1 MFEYIDASG
10 QIYTEDQINKMAAE
24 QKTSANAI
32 IKDKG
37 LKRKS
42 SGVSASAKPAKK
54 TYPWSDQTKEK
65 KSEGDFLGTFK
76 KAQKNK
82 KANIKKSTEEVSAFV
97 GKQNDYS
104 FYQKDPIQ
112 DILNPTSEFEK
123 AIANIPI
130 GKPKQEFEIL
140 EEKEAEVMN
149 YIKSKP
155 IDYASIDK
163 LYADE
168 VNDSQTIDYIREGA
182 KGFLNDVILSPVS
195 MVGQTLGA
203 DIDMTISP
211 YKPLETQKKK
221 AIDIL
226 SKTAKKGQ
234 KINAADVDALAK
246 EIFYKEQ
253 VLIQE
258 GKAAEEY
265 WDDQPL
271 YIGEVAAQKE
281 KLKIRAVQDVLVSS
295 DLARQQTILAKTY
308 NSQLSSFEKY
318 ANLFKDKYTK
328 GEVTEEEIATYETR
342 REDARKA
349 MDNLKGIADNYPAYV
364 DKIKTDEEKLEYFKY
379 NYDDVTANLS
389 KFIGTGINI
398 LGGATKLIGSTIE
411 YAEGDEKGLGGFLG
425 EVGTAN
431 IEMGNKIKEDAK
443 NISFDNVNSFGDFGK
458 YFAGLVSEQLPIY
471 AAMYFGGNYGLAAV
485 SMGAGGQKIQEMEDE
500 IGSDYDLGTKLLAGY
515 GFALSEFIPEKL
527 GTLRMFENMKKTMSA
542 VSKQQRQLFKDSF
555 IKSSLK
561 TAGTIGFESQIEGAT
576 EVVTEGLNMLLD
588 EHLLGQP
595 VSPTDR
601 VKRFKEA
608 YAGGAFMGGGAQFA
622 GGVSTLVAKELKNY
636 ATDKELAAS
645 KAIMERIDF
654 LQNELQT
661 NPRLSGKES
670 EEIIT
675 EIKKLSNEAVKVIEN
690 SEDRVYD
697 MSKEDMVDVL
707 LINKQQQDL
716 RDAYVELS
724 QSNFSPEIKKE
735 KVAEL
740 KKQFGELENKREYLL
755 TGKYAEINKMIGN
768 RTIINSGA
776 DNIRKIVASLGE
788 ENIENRIGDQG
799 SIAVFEDTDSLKK
812 AYKEWLT
819 AENNTIKKKIADGE
833 LPANTKIKSEDEIT
847 NEVNEAAKTD
857 GFALP
862 NGQSVINLSVASRT
876 GAINVAQHEFL
887 HKVLAK
893 ALSNPVE
900 RKKIVNGFL
909 ATLTNKERAVVQ
921 KRIDENYL
929 NPETGKIDDENLEEY
944 FTAFI
949 DAIAYG
955 EIGNRNQVKDVL
967 RRAARP
973 VLKVL
978 QKLGFSNAKFSEGR
992 DFYDFLKEY
1001 QSNASKGRISNRA
1014 KALLDGASVARPIR
1028 YSKSIEERMDDLD
1041 EQLNDGEIDYDT
1053 YEKKMVALEKEEAEM
1068 KRKEYEEKK
1077 AETGKEPEVKKA
1089 DKKAT
1094 KQKEPKSKEEI
1105 EISEVAAKA
1114 KAKLDAIG
1122 NDPRGYNP
1130 NNPTIYDELAKM
1142 VKVKSRNWRTNKGT
1156 VIDFTNK
1163 DKGGLDGFSL
1173 EEMVSYVR
1181 TSMIPYIAKFDPSKN
1196 NSLYGYIN
1204 AQYINRMRG
1213 ALKSGEVADVVFTE
1227 DVTEMTK
1234 LSAEDVEPTK
1244 PSLPERKR
1252 FQNILESG
1260 VFSPDV
1266 IENIQAKILP
1276 VVRTLRANINEK
1288 TSLNRTVAPIISE
1301 IRDEMGKQADID
1313 IKKAMGGKENQE
1325 LQNWLITNKK
1335 TILEN
1340 MTTTWLMGK
1349 DMGDKVAG
1357 GMPFAIQKRVDGR
1370 WLNYPAWVGKKID
1383 RESVD
1388 VDLAGRTA
1396 GHEMAR
1402 RLPEVNRNVETMEY
1416 LSSIIDLETGNPIR
1430 GRKESLA
1437 KALAEEV
1444 SFDIISDDLSS
1455 NGPIAQALNR
1465 NQQLKG
1471 AVVEDIIVE
1480 EFNRLAERGNVKF
1493 SISNTNIDL
1502 NAAARFM
1509 IDSKGNMDV
1518 INAAINNKSKNYN
1531 INEFQ
1536 KLYKYITK
1544 YGVTDEDLKY
1554 LMGKYDDVFNEVA
1567 GPLMND
1573 KEVKFSKSLENNL
1586 NSYNK
1591 SDKGITLVS
1600 DYIAENNIKRIDAE
1614 TAFDVLNDL
1623 NKSIEDW
1630 WSVVEN
1636 KTIEGMMSSVD
1647 YAFDVIEDRE
1657 NEGGPMI
1664 TAVNNALNLETIK
1677 FAEKQLNDWI
1687 SNDTKWKARPKFSVS
1702 AWHGSPHSFDKFT
1715 TEKIG
1720 TGEGAQ
1726 AFGWG
1731 LYFTDLEGIAT
1742 NYAKTLSKGGMS
1754 VIDKDILK
1762 LTELYLLDFTEA
1774 INNRVPFFNGRV
1786 SKDKL
1791 IEIAGR
1797 EIKQLKQSLIKPD
1810 AVVSEDL
1817 IDGIIKEH
1825 EGIEIKEIK
1834 DAVEKLKKTKSEGK
1848 NVISALNNIVKEVD
1862 VALNKYYSKDPS
1874 NFVVELKGNLYKVSL
1889 HKGKTPSEYTWLE
1902 WDKIPNKNLVNK
1914 LLSKLNQDQIDKGF
1928 YYGLSPGETNS
1939 SFYYKLSDV
1948 LGSDKAAS
1956 LFLLE
1961 NGIDGI
1967 KFPAESISR
1976 GATSDTA
1983 RGFNYVVF
1991 DENAISVESKI
2002 KFSKSL
2008 SALSQFNDIS
2018 KSEKEFIDISEK
2030 FVKDVMNKSGL
2041 NRKAIQLETLTVKE
2055 DNELYNFDQEYQEL
2069 YDKDYDGTIT
2079 EAERA
2084 RMEEIYK
2091 SNVLAKKV
2099 NKILEIYNKAKINS
2113 NNNDI
2118 VNAVESSMPKKTLAP
2133 VKFSKSLDYEFND
2146 MLERNKGVPSYESI
2160 SDIVAKRK
2168 GAKVNRFSFYI
2179 PPSADDFLG
2188 LTSYMFAG
2196 KGKQGDLDQQFFDRN
2211 LIIPYVKGINTL
2223 DTVRQSIKKSYKELL
2238 SSFPEIK
2245 SKLEKLI
2252 PDKSFTYDQAVRVYL
2267 WAKND
2272 IDIPGLNR
2280 RDKNKLVFIVK
2291 NDPDLIAFAEALSI
2305 AGRQDGGWWKPSTT
2319 WDSETIISD
2328 LHNITEGD
2336 GRKMWLEEFIENAN
2350 AIFSKENLNKVQSIY
2365 GTSVRVALEDAL
2377 YRMKNGKNRPEGTD
2391 ALTNR
2396 WMNWINGST
2405 AAIMFLNLRSAI
2417 LQTISTTNYL
2427 NWSDNNPLM
2436 AAKAF
2441 ANQKQYWTDFAM
2453 ILNSDKLKERRSGL
2467 KADVTQ
2473 SEIANAANNTKDKAR
2488 GVLSYLQKKGFTPT
2502 QAADSF
2508 AIALGGSTFYRN
2520 RVNTYLNKA
2529 DEDGNLMHTEKEAED
2544 LAWLDFSRAT
2554 DQSMQSADPLYVSK
2568 QQTTSL
2574 GRLVLAF
2581 ANTPM
2586 QYSRLMKKAALDL
2599 VNKRGDW
2606 RTNISKI
2613 VYYGFLQNMIFSY
2626 LQAAMFLPFD
2636 DEAED
2641 IANMTEEQKKEYEK
2655 LKKKQDDKAINIL
2668 NGMADTLLRGSG
2680 ITGALISTIKNVYME
2695 YDKQEKREMFA
2706 DHAYTIIA
2714 AAGISPPIS
2723 SKVRKLYGAHRTK
2736 KFDKD
2741 VIAERGWEITK
2752 DGRLNLSPNY
2762 QIVGNIAV
2770 ATTNIPLDR
2779 VVEKVNNVSEAL
2791 DSRNTKLQRTAL
2803 MLGWKA
2809 WELNV
2814 KNEESE
2820 AIKAKAKEVRKK
2832 EGVEKAIETRER
2844 KADSIKQMIKEMPSA
2859 ERSAYLRKQKL
2870 EKREKTIEK
2879 RKRAIAKKKK
2889 RRMGGD

>member
-42 SGVSASAKPAKK
+42 SGASASAKPAKK
-54 TYPWSDQTKEK
+54 TYPWSDQTKQK

-112 DILNPTSEFEK
+112 DILNPPSELDK
-123 AIANIPI
+123 AITNIPI

-149 YIKSKP
+149 YIKGKP

-168 VNDSQTIDYIREGA
+168 VNDSQTIDYVREGA

-195 MVGQTLGA
+195 MVGQALGA

-226 SKTAKKGQ
+226 SKANKKGQ
-234 KINAADVDALAK
+234 KINATDVDALAK

-411 YAEGDEKGLGGFLG
+411 YAEGDEKGLGGLLG

-471 AAMYFGGNYGLAAV
+471 AAMYFGGNYGLTAV

-527 GTLRMFENMKKTMSA
+527 GTLRMFDNMKKTMSS
-542 VSKQQRQLFKDSF
+542 VSSQSRQIFKDSF

-561 TAGTIGFESQIEGAT
+561 TAGMIGVESQIEGAT

-595 VSPTDR
+595 VSSTDR

-645 KAIMERIDF
+645 KNLMDRIDF

-661 NPRLSGKES
+661 NSKLSGKES
-670 EEIIT
+670 EEIVA
-675 EIKKLSNEAVKVIEN
+675 EIKRLSNEAVKVIEN

-697 MSKEDMVDVL
+697 MSNEDMVDVL
-707 LINKQQQDL
+707 NINKQQKEL
-716 RDAYVELS
+716 RDAYIELS

-819 AENNTIKKKIADGE
+819 TENNTIKKKIADGE

-847 NEVNEAAKTD
+847 NDVNEAAKTD

-887 HKVLAK
+887 HKVLSK

-944 FTAFI
+944 FTAFV

-955 EIGNRNQVKDVL
+955 EIGDRNQVKDVL

-1053 YEKKMVALEKEEAEM
+1053 YEKKMIALEKEEAEM

-1094 KQKEPKSKEEI
+1094 KPKEPKSKEDI
-1105 EISEVAAKA
+1105 EISEIAAKA

-1122 NDPRGYNP
+1122 NDPKGFNP
-1130 NNPTIYDELAKM
+1130 GNPAIYDELAKM

-1234 LSAEDVEPTK
+1234 LSAEDFEPTR

-1266 IENIQAKILP
+1266 IENIQEKILP
-1276 VVRTLRANINEK
+1276 VVRTLRAAINET
-1288 TSLNRTVAPIISE
+1288 TSLNRTVSPIISE

-1349 DMGDKVAG
+1349 DMGNKVAG
-1357 GMPFAIQKRVDGR
+1357 GMPFAIQKRVNGR
-1370 WLNYPAWVGKKID
+1370 WINYPEWVGKKID

-1396 GHEMAR
+1396 GHEMVR

-1444 SFDIISDDLSS
+1444 SFDIISDDLST

-1509 IDSKGNMDV
+1509 IDSKGNMDI

-1554 LMGKYDDVFNEVA
+1554 LIDKYSDVSNEVA

-1657 NEGGPMI
+1657 NEGGPMMA
-1664 TAVNNALNLETIK
+1664 AVNNALNLETIK

-1687 SNDTKWKARPKFSVS
+1687 SNDTKWKARPKFS
-1702 AWHGSPHSFDKFT
+1702 
-1715 TEKIG
+1715 
-1720 TGEGAQ
+1720 
-1726 AFGWG
+1726 
-1731 LYFTDLEGIAT
+1731 
-1742 NYAKTLSKGGMS
+1742 
-1754 VIDKDILK
+1754 
-1762 LTELYLLDFTEA
+1762 
-1774 INNRVPFFNGRV
+1774 
-1786 SKDKL
+1786 
-1791 IEIAGR
+1791 
-1797 EIKQLKQSLIKPD
+1797 
-1810 AVVSEDL
+1810 
-1817 IDGIIKEH
+1817 
-1825 EGIEIKEIK
+1825 
-1834 DAVEKLKKTKSEGK
+1834 
-1848 NVISALNNIVKEVD
+1848 
-1862 VALNKYYSKDPS
+1862 
-1874 NFVVELKGNLYKVSL
+1874 
-1889 HKGKTPSEYTWLE
+1889 
-1902 WDKIPNKNLVNK
+1902 
-1914 LLSKLNQDQIDKGF
+1914 
-1928 YYGLSPGETNS
+1928 
-1939 SFYYKLSDV
+1939 
-1948 LGSDKAAS
+1948 
-1956 LFLLE
+1956 
-1961 NGIDGI
+1961 
-1967 KFPAESISR
+1967 
-1976 GATSDTA
+1976 
-1983 RGFNYVVF
+1983 
-1991 DENAISVESKI
+1991 
-2002 KFSKSL
+2002 KSL
-2008 SALSQFNDIS
+2008 SVLSQFNDIS

-2118 VNAVESSMPKKTLAP
+2118 VNAVESSMPKKALAP

-2168 GAKVNRFSFYI
+2168 GAKVNRFSFFI
-2179 PPSADDFLG
+2179 PPSADDFIG

-2196 KGKQGDLDQQFFDRN
+2196 KGKQGELDQQFFDRN

-2238 SSFPEIK
+2238 SSFPKIK

-2280 RDKNKLVFIVK
+2280 IDKNKLIYLVK
-2291 NDPDLIAFAEALSI
+2291 KDPDLIAFAEALSI

-2405 AAIMFLNLRSAI
+2405 AAIMFFNLRSAI

-2467 KADVTQ
+2467 KSDVTQ
-2473 SEIANAANNTKDKAR
+2473 SEIANAANNAKDKAR

-2520 RVNTYLNKA
+2520 RVNTYLSKA
-2529 DEDGNLMHTEKEAED
+2529 DEDGNWIHTEKEAED

-2581 ANTPM
+2581 ANTPL
-2586 QYSRLMKKAALDL
+2586 QYSRIMKKAALDL

-2606 RTNISKI
+2606 KTNISKI

-2636 DEAED
+2636 DEEED
-2641 IANMTEEQKKEYEK
+2641 IANMTKEQKKEYEK

-2752 DGRLNLSPNY
+2752 DGKLNLSPNY

-2820 AIKAKAKEVRKK
+2820 AIKTTAKEVRKK

-2870 EKREKTIEK
+2870 ERREKTIEK
-2879 RKRAIAKKKK
+2879 RKKAIAKKNK

>member
-42 SGVSASAKPAKK
+42 SMVSASAKPAKK

-130 GKPKQEFEIL
+130 KKEFEIL

-195 MVGQTLGA
+195 MVGQVLGA

-226 SKTAKKGQ
+226 SKKAKKGQ

-755 TGKYAEINKMIGN
+755 TGKYAEINKIIGN

-788 ENIENRIGDQG
+788 ENIENRIGGQG
-799 SIAVFEDTDSLKK
+799 SIAVFEDIDSLKK

-819 AENNTIKKKIADGE
+819 TENNTIKKKIADGE

-847 NEVNEAAKTD
+847 NDVNEAAKND

-909 ATLTNKERAVVQ
+909 ATLTNKERAAVQ

-1554 LMGKYDDVFNEVA
+1554 LMDKYSDVSNEVA

-1657 NEGGPMI
+1657 NEGGPMMA
-1664 TAVNNALNLETIK
+1664 AVNNALNLETIK

-1687 SNDTKWKARPKFSVS
+1687 SNDTKWKARPKFS
-1702 AWHGSPHSFDKFT
+1702 
-1715 TEKIG
+1715 
-1720 TGEGAQ
+1720 
-1726 AFGWG
+1726 
-1731 LYFTDLEGIAT
+1731 
-1742 NYAKTLSKGGMS
+1742 
-1754 VIDKDILK
+1754 
-1762 LTELYLLDFTEA
+1762 
-1774 INNRVPFFNGRV
+1774 
-1786 SKDKL
+1786 
-1791 IEIAGR
+1791 
-1797 EIKQLKQSLIKPD
+1797 
-1810 AVVSEDL
+1810 
-1817 IDGIIKEH
+1817 
-1825 EGIEIKEIK
+1825 
-1834 DAVEKLKKTKSEGK
+1834 
-1848 NVISALNNIVKEVD
+1848 
-1862 VALNKYYSKDPS
+1862 
-1874 NFVVELKGNLYKVSL
+1874 
-1889 HKGKTPSEYTWLE
+1889 
-1902 WDKIPNKNLVNK
+1902 
-1914 LLSKLNQDQIDKGF
+1914 
-1928 YYGLSPGETNS
+1928 
-1939 SFYYKLSDV
+1939 
-1948 LGSDKAAS
+1948 
-1956 LFLLE
+1956 
-1961 NGIDGI
+1961 
-1967 KFPAESISR
+1967 
-1976 GATSDTA
+1976 
-1983 RGFNYVVF
+1983 
-1991 DENAISVESKI
+1991 
-2002 KFSKSL
+2002 KSL
-2008 SALSQFNDIS
+2008 STLSQFNDIS

-2041 NRKAIQLETLTVKE
+2041 NRKAIQLETLTIKE

-2091 SNVLAKKV
+2091 SNVLAKQV
-2099 NKILEIYNKAKINS
+2099 NKILEIYTKAKINS

-2118 VNAVESSMPKKTLAP
+2118 VNAVESSMPKKALTTT
-2133 VKFSKSLDYEFND
+2133 KFSRSGGPLSSVEETSKAVTGVIDNIDLRSFPFEDQSAVQAFIDVVNNINKLGYNVSDIKTFKDYFDFVNQNEVIKEYLEAVGEIEGLNDIYNTHVENVSIYEMEPVVYGIDTDASRNNTYILASDVIDPNSGEIIAKAGSKINEGIIEEINTKGKGSIKEVEVFIGKMAMDSKIPNKDLLKLKDSIADLSLASKRKVAEAISEKYHKAKSKGDTEVENARTLTKKERTEAIAKLTDSQKEDLFVIDVVENVVPKDNGSRPGKSLDYEFND
-2146 MLERNKGVPSYESI
+2146 MLERNKGVPSYEKI

-2179 PPSADDFLG
+2179 PPSADDFIG

-2196 KGKQGDLDQQFFDRN
+2196 KGKQGELDQQFFTRY

-2252 PDKSFTYDQAVRVYL
+2252 PDKSFTYDQAIRVYL

-2272 IDIPGLNR
+2272 IDIPGLDR
-2280 RDKNKLVFIVK
+2280 KDKNKLVYIVK

-2350 AIFSKENLNKVQSIY
+2350 TIFSKENLNKIQSIY
-2365 GTSVRVALEDAL
+2365 GTSVREALEDAL

-2405 AAIMFLNLRSAI
+2405 AAIMFFNLRSAI

-2441 ANQKQYWTDFAM
+2441 ANQKQYWADFAM
-2453 ILNSDKLKERRSGL
+2453 IINSDKLKERRSGL

-2473 SEIANAANNTKDKAR
+2473 SEIANAANNAKDKAR
-2488 GVLSYLQKKGFTPT
+2488 GVLSYLQKIGFTPT

-2529 DEDGNLMHTEKEAED
+2529 DEDGNLIYTEKEAED

-2586 QYSRLMKKAALDL
+2586 QYNRLIKKASLDL
-2599 VNKRGDW
+2599 VNRRGDW
-2606 RTNISKI
+2606 KTNISKI
-2613 VYYGFLQNMIFSY
+2613 VYYGALQNIIFSA
-2626 LQAAMFLPFD
+2626 LQAALFLPFD
-2636 DEAED
+2636 DEEED
-2641 IANMTEEQKKEYEK
+2641 IANMTKEQKKEYEK
-2655 LKKKQDDKAINIL
+2655 LKKKEDDKAINIL

-2695 YDKQEKREMFA
+2695 YNKQEQREMFA
-2706 DHAYTIIA
+2706 DHAYTILA

-2723 SKVRKLYGAHRTK
+2723 SKARKLYGAHRTK

-2752 DGRLNLSPNY
+2752 DGKLNLSPNY

-2820 AIKAKAKEVRKK
+2820 AIKAKAKEVRNK

-2844 KADSIKQMIKEMPSA
+2844 KTDSIKQMIKEMPSA

-2870 EKREKTIEK
+2870 ERREKTIEK
-2879 RKRAIAKKKK
+2879 RKKAIAKKNK

>member
-42 SGVSASAKPAKK
+42 SGASASAKPAKK

-76 KAQKNK
+76 KAQKSK

-112 DILNPTSEFEK
+112 DLLNPPSELDK
-123 AIANIPI
+123 AISNIPI

-168 VNDSQTIDYIREGA
+168 INDSQTIDYVREGA

-195 MVGQTLGA
+195 MVGQALGA

-226 SKTAKKGQ
+226 SKANKKGQ
-234 KINAADVDALAK
+234 KINATDVDALAK

-328 GEVTEEEIATYETR
+328 GEVTNEEIDTYNAR
-342 REDARKA
+342 REHAKEA
-349 MDNLKGIADNYPAYV
+349 MNNLKGIADNYPAYV

-398 LGGATKLIGSTIE
+398 VGGATKLIGSTIE
-411 YAEGDEKGLGGFLG
+411 YVEGDEKGLGGLLG

-443 NISFDNVNSFGDFGK
+443 HTSFDNVNSFGDFGK

-471 AAMYFGGNYGLAAV
+471 AAMYFGGNYGLTAV

-542 VSKQQRQLFKDSF
+542 VSQQQRQLFKDSF

-561 TAGTIGFESQIEGAT
+561 TAGTIGFESQIEGGT
-576 EVVTEGLNMLLD
+576 EVITEGLNMLLD
-588 EHLLGQP
+588 EHLLGQT

-697 MSKEDMVDVL
+697 MSNEDMVDVL

-716 RDAYVELS
+716 RDTYVELS
-724 QSNFSPEIKKE
+724 QSNFSSEIKKE

-819 AENNTIKKKIADGE
+819 TENNTIKKKIADSE

-887 HKVLAK
+887 HKVLGK

-929 NPETGKIDDENLEEY
+929 NPETGKIDDEDLEEY

-955 EIGNRNQVKDVL
+955 EIGDRNQVKDVL

-1028 YSKSIEERMDDLD
+1028 YSKSIEDRMDDLD

-1053 YEKKMVALEKEEAEM
+1053 YERKMIALEKEEAEM

-1094 KQKEPKSKEEI
+1094 KPKEPKSKEDI
-1105 EISEVAAKA
+1105 EISEIAAKA

-1122 NDPRGYNP
+1122 NDPKGFNP
-1130 NNPTIYDELAKM
+1130 GNPAIYDELAKM

-1213 ALKSGEVADVVFTE
+1213 ALKSGEVADAVFTE

-1234 LSAEDVEPTK
+1234 LSAEDFEPTR

-1276 VVRTLRANINEK
+1276 VVRTLRAAINEK
-1288 TSLNRTVAPIISE
+1288 TSLNRTVPPIISE

-1349 DMGDKVAG
+1349 DMGNKVAG
-1357 GMPFAIQKRVDGR
+1357 GMPFAIQKRVDGK
-1370 WLNYPAWVGKKID
+1370 WVNYPAWIGKKID

-1396 GHEMAR
+1396 GHEMVR

-1444 SFDIISDDLSS
+1444 SFDIISDDLST

-1493 SISNTNIDL
+1493 SLSNTNIDL
-1502 NAAARFM
+1502 GAAAKFM
-1509 IDSKGNMDV
+1509 ISTKGNMDT
-1518 INAAINNKSKNYN
+1518 INAAINNKSENYN

-1554 LMGKYDDVFNEVA
+1554 LMDKYDNVFNEVA

-1573 KEVKFSKSLENNL
+1573 KEVKFSRSLENNL

-1636 KTIEGMMSSVD
+1636 RTIDGMMGAVD

-1657 NEGGPMI
+1657 NEGGPMMA
-1664 TAVNNALNLETIK
+1664 AVNNALNLETIK

-1687 SNDTKWKARPKFSVS
+1687 SNDTKWKARP
-1702 AWHGSPHSFDKFT
+1702 
-1715 TEKIG
+1715 
-1720 TGEGAQ
+1720 
-1726 AFGWG
+1726 
-1731 LYFTDLEGIAT
+1731 
-1742 NYAKTLSKGGMS
+1742 
-1754 VIDKDILK
+1754 
-1762 LTELYLLDFTEA
+1762 
-1774 INNRVPFFNGRV
+1774 
-1786 SKDKL
+1786 
-1791 IEIAGR
+1791 
-1797 EIKQLKQSLIKPD
+1797 
-1810 AVVSEDL
+1810 
-1817 IDGIIKEH
+1817 
-1825 EGIEIKEIK
+1825 
-1834 DAVEKLKKTKSEGK
+1834 
-1848 NVISALNNIVKEVD
+1848 
-1862 VALNKYYSKDPS
+1862 
-1874 NFVVELKGNLYKVSL
+1874 
-1889 HKGKTPSEYTWLE
+1889 
-1902 WDKIPNKNLVNK
+1902 
-1914 LLSKLNQDQIDKGF
+1914 
-1928 YYGLSPGETNS
+1928 
-1939 SFYYKLSDV
+1939 
-1948 LGSDKAAS
+1948 
-1956 LFLLE
+1956 
-1961 NGIDGI
+1961 
-1967 KFPAESISR
+1967 
-1976 GATSDTA
+1976 
-1983 RGFNYVVF
+1983 
-1991 DENAISVESKI
+1991 
-2002 KFSKSL
+2002 
-2008 SALSQFNDIS
+2008 
-2018 KSEKEFIDISEK
+2018 
-2030 FVKDVMNKSGL
+2030 
-2041 NRKAIQLETLTVKE
+2041 
-2055 DNELYNFDQEYQEL
+2055 
-2069 YDKDYDGTIT
+2069 
-2079 EAERA
+2079 
-2084 RMEEIYK
+2084 
-2091 SNVLAKKV
+2091 
-2099 NKILEIYNKAKINS
+2099 
-2113 NNNDI
+2113 
-2118 VNAVESSMPKKTLAP
+2118 
-2133 VKFSKSLDYEFND
+2133 KFSKSLDYEFND

-2179 PPSADDFLG
+2179 PPSADDFIG

-2196 KGKQGDLDQQFFDRN
+2196 KGKQGDLDQQFFMRY

-2350 AIFSKENLNKVQSIY
+2350 AIFSKENLNKIQSIY
-2365 GTSVRVALEDAL
+2365 GTSVREALEDAL

-2405 AAIMFLNLRSAI
+2405 AAIMFFNLRSAI

-2441 ANQKQYWTDFAM
+2441 ADQKQYWADFAM
-2453 ILNSDKLKERRSGL
+2453 IINSDKLKERRSGL

-2473 SEIANAANNTKDKAR
+2473 SEIANAANNAKDKAR
-2488 GVLSYLQKKGFTPT
+2488 GVLSYLQKVGFTPT

-2529 DEDGNLMHTEKEAED
+2529 DEDGNLIYTEKEAED
-2544 LAWLDFSRAT
+2544 LAWLDFSIAT

-2581 ANTPM
+2581 ANTPL
-2586 QYSRLMKKAALDL
+2586 QYSRIMKKAALDL

-2613 VYYGFLQNMIFSY
+2613 VYYGFLQNMIFSW

-2636 DEAED
+2636 DEEED
-2641 IANMTEEQKKEYEK
+2641 IAGMTEEQKKEYEK
-2655 LKKKQDDKAINIL
+2655 LKKREDDKAINIL

-2680 ITGALISTIKNVYME
+2680 ITGALIATIKNVYME

-2706 DHAYTIIA
+2706 DHAYTIMA

-2762 QIVGNIAV
+2762 QIVGNIVV
-2770 ATTNIPLDR
+2770 ATTNVPLDR

-2820 AIKAKAKEVRKK
+2820 AIKTTAKEVRKK

-2870 EKREKTIEK
+2870 ERREKTIEK
-2879 RKRAIAKKKK
+2879 RKRAIAKKNK

>member
-112 DILNPTSEFEK
+112 DLLNPPSELDK
-123 AIANIPI
+123 AITNIPI

-168 VNDSQTIDYIREGA
+168 VNDSQTIDYVREGA

-195 MVGQTLGA
+195 MVGQALGA

-226 SKTAKKGQ
+226 SKANKKGQ
-234 KINAADVDALAK
+234 KINATDVDALAK

-328 GEVTEEEIATYETR
+328 GEVTEEEIDTYNTR
-342 REDARKA
+342 REHAKEA
-349 MDNLKGIADNYPAYV
+349 MNNLKGIADNYPAYV

-411 YAEGDEKGLGGFLG
+411 YVEGDEKGLGGLLG

-471 AAMYFGGNYGLAAV
+471 AAMYFGGNYGLTAV

-561 TAGTIGFESQIEGAT
+561 TAGTIGFESQIEGGT
-576 EVVTEGLNMLLD
+576 EVITEGLNMLLD
-588 EHLLGQP
+588 EHLLGQA

-645 KAIMERIDF
+645 KSLMERIDF

-697 MSKEDMVDVL
+697 MSNEDMVDVL

-819 AENNTIKKKIADGE
+819 TENNTIKKKIADGE

-847 NEVNEAAKTD
+847 NDVNEAAKTD

-887 HKVLAK
+887 HKVLGK

-944 FTAFI
+944 FTAFV

-955 EIGNRNQVKDVL
+955 EIGDRNQVKDVL

-1053 YEKKMVALEKEEAEM
+1053 YEKKMIALEKEEAEM

-1234 LSAEDVEPTK
+1234 LSADDFEPTK

-1266 IENIQAKILP
+1266 IQNIQEKILP
-1276 VVRTLRANINEK
+1276 VVRTLRAAINEQ
-1288 TSLNRTVAPIISE
+1288 TSLNRTVSPIISE

-1349 DMGDKVAG
+1349 DMGNKVAG

-1444 SFDIISDDLSS
+1444 SFDIISDDLST

-1493 SISNTNIDL
+1493 SLSNTNIDL
-1502 NAAARFM
+1502 GAAAKFM
-1509 IDSKGNMDV
+1509 ISTKGNMDI

-1544 YGVTDEDLKY
+1544 YGVTDDDLKY
-1554 LMGKYDDVFNEVA
+1554 LMDKYSDVFNEVA

-1636 KTIEGMMSSVD
+1636 KTIEGMMNSVD

-1657 NEGGPMI
+1657 NEGGPMMA
-1664 TAVNNALNLETIK
+1664 AVNNALNLETIK

-1687 SNDTKWKARPKFSVS
+1687 SNDTKWKARP
-1702 AWHGSPHSFDKFT
+1702 
-1715 TEKIG
+1715 
-1720 TGEGAQ
+1720 
-1726 AFGWG
+1726 
-1731 LYFTDLEGIAT
+1731 
-1742 NYAKTLSKGGMS
+1742 
-1754 VIDKDILK
+1754 
-1762 LTELYLLDFTEA
+1762 
-1774 INNRVPFFNGRV
+1774 
-1786 SKDKL
+1786 
-1791 IEIAGR
+1791 
-1797 EIKQLKQSLIKPD
+1797 
-1810 AVVSEDL
+1810 
-1817 IDGIIKEH
+1817 
-1825 EGIEIKEIK
+1825 
-1834 DAVEKLKKTKSEGK
+1834 
-1848 NVISALNNIVKEVD
+1848 
-1862 VALNKYYSKDPS
+1862 
-1874 NFVVELKGNLYKVSL
+1874 
-1889 HKGKTPSEYTWLE
+1889 
-1902 WDKIPNKNLVNK
+1902 
-1914 LLSKLNQDQIDKGF
+1914 
-1928 YYGLSPGETNS
+1928 
-1939 SFYYKLSDV
+1939 
-1948 LGSDKAAS
+1948 
-1956 LFLLE
+1956 
-1961 NGIDGI
+1961 
-1967 KFPAESISR
+1967 
-1976 GATSDTA
+1976 
-1983 RGFNYVVF
+1983 
-1991 DENAISVESKI
+1991 
-2002 KFSKSL
+2002 
-2008 SALSQFNDIS
+2008 
-2018 KSEKEFIDISEK
+2018 
-2030 FVKDVMNKSGL
+2030 
-2041 NRKAIQLETLTVKE
+2041 
-2055 DNELYNFDQEYQEL
+2055 
-2069 YDKDYDGTIT
+2069 
-2079 EAERA
+2079 
-2084 RMEEIYK
+2084 
-2091 SNVLAKKV
+2091 
-2099 NKILEIYNKAKINS
+2099 
-2113 NNNDI
+2113 
-2118 VNAVESSMPKKTLAP
+2118 
-2133 VKFSKSLDYEFND
+2133 KFSKSLDYEFND

-2168 GAKVNRFSFYI
+2168 GAKVNSFSFFI
-2179 PPSADDFLG
+2179 PPSADDFIG

-2196 KGKQGDLDQQFFDRN
+2196 KGKQGELDQQFFDRN

-2238 SSFPEIK
+2238 SSFPKIK

-2280 RDKNKLVFIVK
+2280 MDKNKLIYLVK
-2291 NDPDLIAFAEALSI
+2291 KDPDLIAFAEALSI

-2350 AIFSKENLNKVQSIY
+2350 AIFSKENLNKIQSIY
-2365 GTSVRVALEDAL
+2365 GTSVREALEDAL

-2405 AAIMFLNLRSAI
+2405 AAIMFFNVRSAI

-2441 ANQKQYWTDFAM
+2441 ANQKQYWADFAM
-2453 ILNSDKLKERRSGL
+2453 IINSDKLKERRSGL

-2473 SEIANAANNTKDKAR
+2473 SEIANAANNAKDKAR
-2488 GVLSYLQKKGFTPT
+2488 GVISYLQKKGFTPT

-2520 RVNTYLNKA
+2520 RFNTYLNKA
-2529 DEDGNLMHTEKEAED
+2529 DEDGNLIHTEKEAED

-2586 QYSRLMKKAALDL
+2586 QYNRLIKKASLDL
-2599 VNKRGDW
+2599 VNGRGDW
-2606 RTNISKI
+2606 KTNISKI
-2613 VYYGFLQNMIFSY
+2613 VYYGALQNIIFSA
-2626 LQAAMFLPFD
+2626 LQAALFLPFD
-2636 DEAED
+2636 DEEED
-2641 IANMTEEQKKEYEK
+2641 IAKMTKEQKKEYEK

-2680 ITGALISTIKNVYME
+2680 ITGALISTIKNAYIE
-2695 YDKQEKREMFA
+2695 YDKQEQRKMFA
-2706 DHAYTIIA
+2706 DHAYTILA

-2723 SKVRKLYGAHRTK
+2723 SKARKLYGAHRTK

-2870 EKREKTIEK
+2870 ERREKTIEK

>member
-42 SGVSASAKPAKK
+42 SGVSTSTKPAKK

-97 GKQNDYS
+97 DKQNGYS
-104 FYQKDPIQ
+104 LYQKDPIQ
-112 DILNPTSEFEK
+112 DILNPPSELDK
-123 AIANIPI
+123 AITNIPI

-163 LYADE
+163 LYSDE
-168 VNDSQTIDYIREGA
+168 VNDSQTIDYVREGA

-195 MVGQTLGA
+195 MVGQALGA

-226 SKTAKKGQ
+226 SKANKKGQ
-234 KINAADVDALAK
+234 KINATDVDALAK

-349 MDNLKGIADNYPAYV
+349 MDNLKGIADNYPTYV

-398 LGGATKLIGSTIE
+398 LGGGTKLIGSTIE
-411 YAEGDEKGLGGFLG
+411 YIEGDEKGLGGLLG

-471 AAMYFGGNYGLAAV
+471 AAMYFGGNYGAAAV

-527 GTLRMFENMKKTMSA
+527 GTLRMFDNMKKTMSS
-542 VSKQQRQLFKDSF
+542 VSSQSRQIFKDSF

-561 TAGTIGFESQIEGAT
+561 TAGMVGIESQIEGAT

-595 VSPTDR
+595 VSSTDR
-601 VKRFKEA
+601 VKKFKEA
-608 YAGGAFMGGGAQFA
+608 YAGGAFMGGGSQFA

-645 KAIMERIDF
+645 KSLIDRIDF

-661 NPRLSGKES
+661 NSKLSGKES
-670 EEIIT
+670 EEIVA
-675 EIKKLSNEAVKVIEN
+675 EIKRLSNEAVKVIEN

-697 MSKEDMVDVL
+697 MSNEDMVDVL
-707 LINKQQQDL
+707 NINKQQKEL
-716 RDAYVELS
+716 RDAYIELS

-735 KVAEL
+735 KVKEL

-799 SIAVFEDTDSLKK
+799 SIAVFEDTDVLKK

-819 AENNTIKKKIADGE
+819 TENNTIKKKIADGE

-847 NEVNEAAKTD
+847 NDVNEAAKTD

-887 HKVLAK
+887 HKVLGK

-944 FTAFI
+944 FTAFV

-955 EIGNRNQVKDVL
+955 EIGDRNQVKDVL

-1014 KALLDGASVARPIR
+1014 KALLDGESVARPIR
-1028 YSKSIEERMDDLD
+1028 YSKSVEERMDDLD

-1053 YEKKMVALEKEEAEM
+1053 YEKKMIALEKEEAEM

-1094 KQKEPKSKEEI
+1094 KPKEPKSKEEI

-1122 NDPRGYNP
+1122 NDPKGFNP
-1130 NNPTIYDELAKM
+1130 GNPAIYDELAKM

-1234 LSAEDVEPTK
+1234 LSADDFEPTR

-1266 IENIQAKILP
+1266 IGNIQEKILP
-1276 VVRTLRANINEK
+1276 VVRTLRAAINET
-1288 TSLNRTVAPIISE
+1288 TSLNRTVSPIISE

-1349 DMGDKVAG
+1349 DMGNKVAG
-1357 GMPFAIQKRVDGR
+1357 GMPFAIQKRINGR
-1370 WLNYPAWVGKKID
+1370 WVNYPEWVGKKID

-1396 GHEMAR
+1396 GHEMVR
-1402 RLPEVNRNVETMEY
+1402 RLPEVNRNVETIEY
-1416 LSSIIDLETGNPIR
+1416 LSSIIDLEKGDIIR

-1444 SFDIISDDLSS
+1444 SFDIISDDLST

-1493 SISNTNIDL
+1493 SLSNTNIDL
-1502 NAAARFM
+1502 GAAAKFM
-1509 IDSKGNMDV
+1509 ISTKGNMDI
-1518 INAAINNKSKNYN
+1518 INAAINNKSENYN

-1554 LMGKYDDVFNEVA
+1554 LMDKYDDAFNEVA

-1636 KTIEGMMSSVD
+1636 KTIDGMMGAVD

-1657 NEGGPMI
+1657 NEGGPMMA
-1664 TAVNNALNLETIK
+1664 AVNNALNLETIK

-1687 SNDTKWKARPKFSVS
+1687 SNDTKWKARP
-1702 AWHGSPHSFDKFT
+1702 
-1715 TEKIG
+1715 
-1720 TGEGAQ
+1720 
-1726 AFGWG
+1726 
-1731 LYFTDLEGIAT
+1731 
-1742 NYAKTLSKGGMS
+1742 
-1754 VIDKDILK
+1754 
-1762 LTELYLLDFTEA
+1762 
-1774 INNRVPFFNGRV
+1774 
-1786 SKDKL
+1786 
-1791 IEIAGR
+1791 
-1797 EIKQLKQSLIKPD
+1797 
-1810 AVVSEDL
+1810 
-1817 IDGIIKEH
+1817 
-1825 EGIEIKEIK
+1825 
-1834 DAVEKLKKTKSEGK
+1834 
-1848 NVISALNNIVKEVD
+1848 
-1862 VALNKYYSKDPS
+1862 
-1874 NFVVELKGNLYKVSL
+1874 
-1889 HKGKTPSEYTWLE
+1889 
-1902 WDKIPNKNLVNK
+1902 
-1914 LLSKLNQDQIDKGF
+1914 
-1928 YYGLSPGETNS
+1928 
-1939 SFYYKLSDV
+1939 
-1948 LGSDKAAS
+1948 
-1956 LFLLE
+1956 
-1961 NGIDGI
+1961 
-1967 KFPAESISR
+1967 
-1976 GATSDTA
+1976 
-1983 RGFNYVVF
+1983 
-1991 DENAISVESKI
+1991 
-2002 KFSKSL
+2002 
-2008 SALSQFNDIS
+2008 
-2018 KSEKEFIDISEK
+2018 
-2030 FVKDVMNKSGL
+2030 
-2041 NRKAIQLETLTVKE
+2041 
-2055 DNELYNFDQEYQEL
+2055 
-2069 YDKDYDGTIT
+2069 
-2079 EAERA
+2079 
-2084 RMEEIYK
+2084 
-2091 SNVLAKKV
+2091 
-2099 NKILEIYNKAKINS
+2099 
-2113 NNNDI
+2113 
-2118 VNAVESSMPKKTLAP
+2118 
-2133 VKFSKSLDYEFND
+2133 KFSKSLDYEFND

-2168 GAKVNRFSFYI
+2168 GAKSNSFSFFI
-2179 PPSADDFLG
+2179 PPSADDFIG

-2196 KGKQGDLDQQFFDRN
+2196 KGKQGELDQQFFDRN

-2238 SSFPEIK
+2238 SSFPKIK

-2280 RDKNKLVFIVK
+2280 MDKNKLIYLVK
-2291 NDPDLIAFAEALSI
+2291 KDPDLIAFAEALSI

-2350 AIFSKENLNKVQSIY
+2350 AIFSKENLNKIQSIY
-2365 GTSVRVALEDAL
+2365 GTSVREALEDAL

-2405 AAIMFLNLRSAI
+2405 AAIMFFNVRSAI

-2441 ANQKQYWTDFAM
+2441 ANQKQYWADFAM
-2453 ILNSDKLKERRSGL
+2453 IINSDKLKERRSGL

-2473 SEIANAANNTKDKAR
+2473 SEIANAANNAKDKAR
-2488 GVLSYLQKKGFTPT
+2488 GVISYLQKKGFTPT

-2529 DEDGNLMHTEKEAED
+2529 DEDGNLIHTEKEAED

-2586 QYSRLMKKAALDL
+2586 QYNRLIKKASLDL
-2599 VNKRGDW
+2599 VNRRGDW
-2606 RTNISKI
+2606 KTNISKI
-2613 VYYGFLQNMIFSY
+2613 VYYGALQNIIFSA
-2626 LQAAMFLPFD
+2626 LQAALFLPFD
-2636 DEAED
+2636 DEEED
-2641 IANMTEEQKKEYEK
+2641 IARMTKEQKKEYEK

-2680 ITGALISTIKNVYME
+2680 ITGALISTIKNAYIE
-2695 YDKQEKREMFA
+2695 YDKQEQRKMFA
-2706 DHAYTIIA
+2706 DHAYTILA

-2723 SKVRKLYGAHRTK
+2723 SKARKLYGAHRTK

-2741 VIAERGWEITK
+2741 VIAERGWEVTR
-2752 DGRLNLSPNY
+2752 DGKLSLSPNY
-2762 QIVGNIAV
+2762 QIVGNIVV
-2770 ATTNIPLDR
+2770 ATTNVPLDR

-2814 KNEESE
+2814 KDEESE
-2820 AIKAKAKEVRKK
+2820 AIKATAKEVRKK

-2870 EKREKTIEK
+2870 ERREKTIEK
-2879 RKRAIAKKKK
+2879 RKRAIAKKNK
-2889 RRMGGD
+2889 RRIGGD